1 MGLVPFAFS
10 IHQLVSSVGADVGFA
25 AIVGLAILVLLYF
38 AQARETANLREQAL
52 QAAQRVE
59 HLEARI
65 AQVARRSTASP
76 AAVGSAPAGA
86 AVAVSRVVPSA
97 VAVGATAQ
105 MPAPPAGVAAPAL
118 ASATRVVP
126 ITTVPQPE
134 PAISAADGAGPSAP
148 DRIPAPEPA
157 AAEVPAVA
165 PAADGIAAMEP
176 ATPGVVAAAPAV
188 TSVEPAVAGV
198 GPVEPTSEVTAV
210 AGTAH
215 DEPGGVPPA
224 TFAGAGN
231 GASRDGAYGATV
243 ADRDTLPPVADRGAP
258 RVERPRARPIAPRR
272 PPLEPQTPR
281 RRSRVGRLVALL
293 AGAAAAGAVV
303 VAVLMLTQSST
314 PSASTST
321 AGHATGAHAGK
332 KPGAFNPATVTVAVL
347 NGTAVNGLAG
357 RTATRLAA
365 LGYKRGTVATA
376 SNQTFTTSVIAYV
389 PGRRADALQVAR
401 ALRLKPS
408 AVQPIDSSTHT
419 VACPQAPCNAQVV
432 VTAGADIASH

>member
-65 AQVARRSTASP
+65 AQVARRSTAAP
-76 AAVGSAPAGA
+76 ATPAGA

-105 MPAPPAGVAAPAL
+105 MPAAPAGVAAPAL

-126 ITTVPQPE
+126 ITTVPQPAL
-134 PAISAADGAGPSAP
+134 AISAADGAGPSAP
-148 DRIPAPEPA
+148 DRMPAPEPA

-215 DEPGGVPPA
+215 EEPGGVPPA

-243 ADRDTLPPVADRGAP
+243 ADRDTVPPPVADRGAP

-332 KPGAFNPATVTVAVL
+332 KTGAFNPATVTVAVL

-357 RTATRLAA
+357 HTATRLAA

-376 SNQTFTTSVIAYV
+376 SNQTFTTSVIAYM